1 MNRTYSLGLGLTL
14 LTVLFLVYGIGALG
28 IIGDGGRPDR
38 LYLGVFAV
46 IAVGALV
53 SRLRATGMSLTALG
67 AAAACGVVAV
77 VALLLGYA
85 DEPGA
90 SVLEIL
96 GLNAMYASLFGAAG
110 WLFRRAA
117 GEGSGASVTA

>member
-1 MNRTYSLGLGLTL
+1 MKRPYLLALGLTL
-14 LTVLFLVYGIGALG
+14 FTVLFLVYGIGALG

-38 LYLGVFAV
+38 LYLGVLGV
-46 IAVGALV
+46 VLLGALA
-53 SRLRATGMSLTALG
+53 SRLRATGMALTTLG

-90 SVLEIL
+90 SALEIL
-96 GLNAMYASLFGAAG
+96 GLNAMYGALFGAAA
-110 WLFRRAA
+110 WLFHRATPSA
-117 GEGSGASVTA
+117 VDR